1 VCMKLFKTKV
11 LLTEELI
18 LTTDSVQGRAVV
30 LVNLDTAGLLLVTN
44 FCLFFLVSFICLR
57 NMLLFDL

>member
-1 VCMKLFKTKV
+1 MKLFKTKV

-18 LTTDSVQGRAVV
+18 LTTDRVQGRAVV

-44 FCLFFLVSFICLR
+44 FRLFFLVSFICLWT
-57 NMLLFDL
+57 MLLFDL